1 MSLWYPPNS
10 EDTLNNAVDI
20 PRTQSSLV
28 AFNTAP
34 LWTVRVLLTL
44 RPALNRLGIAGMEQV
59 NLFSTREDFVN
70 DAIRFL
76 SDQHKSYASDPL
88 ESTSTISR
96 PQHELTEHNA
106 KLGTT
111 CKR

>member
-1 MSLWYPPNS
+1 M
-10 EDTLNNAVDI
+10 DI

-28 AFNTAP
+28 AFNTAL
-34 LWTVRVLLTL
+34 LWTVRVLLTLGQSGRVGVSRVLTL

-59 NLFSTREDFVN
+59 NLFSTREDFVI
-70 DAIRFL
+70 DAVRFL

-88 ESTSTISR
+88 ESMSTRSR
-96 PQHELTEHNA
+96 PLHELTEHNA
-106 KLGTT
+106 TLGTT

>member
-1 MSLWYPPNS
+1 MFDSLSGHQSVYS
-10 EDTLNNAVDI
+10 I
-20 PRTQSSLV
+20 SSLDLKGV
-28 AFNTAP
+28 S
-34 LWTVRVLLTL
+34 RVLTL

-59 NLFSTREDFVN
+59 NLFSTREDFVI
-70 DAIRFL
+70 DAVRFL

-88 ESTSTISR
+88 ESKSTISR
-96 PQHELTEHNA
+96 PLHELTEHNA